1 MMEKVKNA
9 PLLRFLEF
17 EGEWSFKTLR
27 NLSKD
32 GFSNGVFND
41 PKKVGK
47 GYRLINVKDMFVG
60 DIINIENLTLID
72 LDEKEFLKNQVL
84 YGDILFTRSS
94 LVKEGIAISNV
105 NLSNEEDL
113 TYDGHLIKMRPSFKL
128 IHPLFLSYNLSTS
141 NSRRQLIVRGKT
153 TTMTTIGQEDIG
165 SVVIYFPTLLE
176 QQKIASFLTTVDD
189 KIQQLS
195 KKKTWLE
202 QYKKGLMQQIFS
214 REIRFKPDRPSGG
227 DDQGNEYPDWEEK
240 KAKDI
245 FKNHTNKNHDGD
257 LPILAITQDQ
267 GAVRRDTIGIDIRSS
282 EASVKSYKI
291 VEVGDFIISLRSF
304 QGGIE
309 YSNVM
314 GICSPAYTI
323 LKPKTELSTEFFK
336 YYLKKESFIQQLSN
350 SVIGIRDGKQI
361 SFDVFSGMKLPFPCL
376 EEQTKIANFL
386 LVIDDKINL
395 VSRQLEQTRQYKKG
409 LLQQMFV

>member
-1 MMEKVKNA
+1 MEKLKSIPA
-9 PLLRFLEF
+9 LRFPGFKE
-17 EGEWSFKTLR
+17 EWSNNSLGGICSTFKSGNGITSKEIDEFGKYPVYGGNGLR
-27 NLSKD
+27 GYTNSFTHDGTYILIGRQGALCGNITVTQGQSYISEHAIAVHTNDTSDNQWLAQKLKYMNL
-32 GFSNGVFND
+32 
-41 PKKVGK
+41 
-47 GYRLINVKDMFVG
+47 
-60 DIINIENLTLID
+60 
-72 LDEKEFLKNQVL
+72 NQ
-84 YGDILFTRSS
+84 YSESS
-94 LVKEGIAISNV
+94 AQPGLAVNKLVK
-105 NLSNEEDL
+105 LK
-113 TYDGHLIKMRPSFKL
+113 IK
-128 IHPLFLSYNLSTS
+128 T
-141 NSRRQLIVRGKT
+141 
-153 TTMTTIGQEDIG
+153 
-165 SVVIYFPTLLE
+165 PTLSE
-176 QQKIASFLTTVDD
+176 QQKIAAFLTTVDD

-195 KKKTWLE
+195 KKKTLLE
-202 QYKKGLMQQIFS
+202 QYKKGLMQQLFS
-214 REIRFKPDRPSGG
+214 QQIRFKPDRASDG
-227 DDQGNEYPDWEEK
+227 DEQGNEYPDWEEK

-267 GAVRRDTIGIDIRSS
+267 GAVLRDTIGIDIRSS

-361 SFDVFSGMKLPFPCL
+361 SFDVFSGMKLPFPCI

-386 LVIDDKINL
+386 SAIDNKINH
-395 VSRQLEQTRQYKKG
+395 VNRQLKQTRQYKQG